1 MTWLAVYTQAQAE
14 ALAVHHLERQNFD
27 VYMPLYLKR
36 RCHARQITWHKK
48 PLFPRY
54 VFVRLAE
61 GGLWRKIR
69 STIGVSDLVY
79 MGDKPAAM
87 NDEIIQGIKEREGDD
102 GLVRLPD
109 AEGHKAGDV
118 VRITKPGFGDLSG
131 VFEQQNDGDRV
142 FVLMQFLGRTVR
154 AHVRPSEVQGA
165 F

>member
-14 ALAVHHLERQNFD
+14 VLAVHHLERQNFD
-27 VYMPLYLKR
+27 VYLPQYLKR
-36 RCHARQITWHKK
+36 RSHARQITWHKK

-69 STIGVSDLVY
+69 STVGVSDLVF
-79 MGDKPAAM
+79 MGDKPATMDDAVI
-87 NDEIIQGIKEREGDD
+87 DEIRNREGED

-109 AEGHKAGDV
+109 AQGHKAGDA
-118 VRITKPGFGDLSG
+118 VRITKPGLGDLSG
-131 VFEQQNDGDRV
+131 IFEQQSDGDRV

-154 AHVRPSEVQGA
+154 AHVRPTEVQGA